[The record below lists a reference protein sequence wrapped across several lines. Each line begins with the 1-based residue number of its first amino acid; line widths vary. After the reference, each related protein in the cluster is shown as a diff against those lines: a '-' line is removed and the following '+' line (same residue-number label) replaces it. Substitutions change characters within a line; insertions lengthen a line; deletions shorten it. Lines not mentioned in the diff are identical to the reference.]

1 MTWAVSAYVLDEE
14 DMESHPAW
22 FWGAKNMPPMGA
34 GTGVQV
40 VRIVEQ
46 GFLWA
51 ADKLSLP
58 TTKGVLWRIK
68 DNTTYVTVLPITS
81 EQEVK
86 EREGKFRQAIAPFI
100 ERWDELYDGW
110 MSELTALYKPL
121 KELDLEKASNME
133 LVDAFIEAD
142 RVSRRMSDIH
152 FRAMYGIYGIYMLFE
167 DTCKQL
173 LGIDDTNPSFQS
185 VVRGFDNKTF
195 EGDAWL
201 WRLSQQALELG
212 LGGLLQSMPATELPS
227 RLKDQAAGKKW
238 LEELAEYLDEFGWK
252 NKQGWHYASP
262 AWREDLSLPLEKV
275 QGYIRAPE
283 FNLADTRKALAEE
296 RERTAKELISRVPED
311 KREWFSLLMA
321 GAQHA
326 GSFSEDHNFY
336 CEGFNDAVMRRI
348 LLAIGRRFAAAG
360 AFDRP
365 DDIFVLGPEEVQKV
379 GAYAE
384 RYNLR
389 PIVSSRRA
397 AWEEHLKPDHQFPP
411 VISKKLSTDEAF
423 GWMVSAH
430 DPIFEKCM
438 IGALPAP
445 RPELKADLLGIPG
458 SPGVAEG
465 VARVLFSP
473 EDLLQVQP
481 GEILIC
487 PSTDVTWT
495 PVFALL
501 KAVVVDMGGSLCHA
515 AIVSREYG
523 IPCVLNTFA
532 GTGKI
537 KNGQRV
543 RVDGNTGAVY
553 IMG

>member
-1 MTWAVSAYVLDEE
+1 MTWAVSAYILDDE

-40 VRIVEQ
+40 MKIVEQ

-68 DNTTYVTVLPITS
+68 DDTSYVTVLPITS

-86 EREGKFRQAIAPFI
+86 EREVKFRQAITPFI
-100 ERWDELYDGW
+100 EKWNELYDGW

-133 LVDAFIEAD
+133 LVDAFMEAD
-142 RVSRRMSDIH
+142 RVGRRMCDIH
-152 FRAMYGIYGIYMLFE
+152 FYAMYGVYGMYMLFE
-167 DTCKQL
+167 DVCKEL
-173 LGIDDTNPSFQS
+173 LGIDDTSPTFQS
-185 VVRGFDNKTF
+185 VVRGFDNKIF

-201 WRLSQQALELG
+201 WRLSQRALELG
-212 LGGLLQSMPATELPS
+212 LGDLLQSMPATELAP
-227 RLKDQAAGKKW
+227 RLKEQAAGKKW
-238 LEELAEYLDEFGWK
+238 LEELGEYLDEFGWK

-262 AWREDLSLPLEKV
+262 AWREDLSLPIEKV
-275 QGYIRAPE
+275 QGYIKTPAFSLP
-283 FNLADTRKALAEE
+283 DTRRALAEE
-296 RERTAKELISRVPED
+296 RERVAKELISGVPED
-311 KREWFSLLMA
+311 KRGWFSLLLA

-326 GSFSEDHNFY
+326 GSFSEGHNFY
-336 CEGFNDAVMRRI
+336 CEGFNDAVIRRI
-348 LLAIGRRFAAAG
+348 LLAIGQRFAAAG

-379 GAYAE
+379 GAYPE

-389 PIVSSRRA
+389 PIISSRRA
-397 AWEEHLKPDHQFPP
+397 AWEEHLKPDYQFPP
-411 VISKKLSTDEAF
+411 VISKKLSMEEAF

-430 DPIFEKCM
+430 DPILEKVM
-438 IGALPAP
+438 VGALPAA

-458 SPGVAEG
+458 SPGIVEG

-481 GEILIC
+481 GEILIA
-487 PSTDVTWT
+487 PSTDVNWT

-501 KAVVVDMGGSLCHA
+501 KGVVVDMGGSLCHA

-532 GTGKI
+532 GTSKI
-537 KNGQRV
+537 KSGQRV

-553 IMG
+553 ILG

>member
-1 MTWAVSAYVLDEE
+1 
-14 DMESHPAW
+14 
-22 FWGAKNMPPMGA
+22 
-34 GTGVQV
+34 
-40 VRIVEQ
+40 
-46 GFLWA
+46 
-51 ADKLSLP
+51 
-58 TTKGVLWRIK
+58 
-68 DNTTYVTVLPITS
+68 
-81 EQEVK
+81 
-86 EREGKFRQAIAPFI
+86 
-100 ERWDELYDGW
+100 
-110 MSELTALYKPL
+110 
-121 KELDLEKASNME
+121 
-133 LVDAFIEAD
+133 
-142 RVSRRMSDIH
+142 
-152 FRAMYGIYGIYMLFE
+152 MLFE
-167 DTCKQL
+167 DTCKEL

-201 WRLSQQALELG
+201 WRLSQRGLELG
-212 LGGLLQSMPATELPS
+212 LGDLLQSMPAMELPS

-238 LEELAEYLDEFGWK
+238 LEELNEYLDEFGWK

-262 AWREDLSLPLEKV
+262 AWREDLSLPIEKV
-275 QGYIRAPE
+275 QGYIKTPE
-283 FNLADTRKALAEE
+283 FSLSDTRRALAEE
-296 RERTAKELISRVPED
+296 RERVAKELISRVPED
-311 KREWFSLLMA
+311 KREWFSLLLA

-326 GSFSEDHNFY
+326 GSFSEGHNFY
-336 CEGFNDAVMRRI
+336 CEGFNDAVIRRI
-348 LLAIGRRFAAAG
+348 LLAIGRRFVAAG

-365 DDIFVLGPEEVQKV
+365 DDVFLLGPEELQKV
-379 GAYAE
+379 GPYPE
-384 RYNLR
+384 KYNLR

-397 AWEEHLKPDHQFPP
+397 AWEEHLKPDYQFPP

-430 DPIFEKCM
+430 DPIFEKVM
-438 IGALPAP
+438 IGALPTP
-445 RPELKADLLGIPG
+445 RPELKADLVGIPG
-458 SPGVAEG
+458 SPGVVEG

-481 GEILIC
+481 GEILIA

-501 KAVVVDMGGSLCHA
+501 KGVVVDMGGSLCHA

-532 GTGKI
+532 GTSKI

-553 IMG
+553 ILG